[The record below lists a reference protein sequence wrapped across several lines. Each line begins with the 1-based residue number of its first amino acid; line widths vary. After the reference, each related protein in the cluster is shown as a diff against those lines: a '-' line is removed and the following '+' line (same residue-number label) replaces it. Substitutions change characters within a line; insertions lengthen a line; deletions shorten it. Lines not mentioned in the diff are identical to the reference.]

1 MRYDEQF
8 LDFIYLFTNTYK
20 TMDEGQKT
28 LDAIASDEEEKEII
42 KARVAKL
49 LSQGI
54 LSDSEYD
61 YQLF

>member
-1 MRYDEQF
+1 
-8 LDFIYLFTNTYK
+8 
-20 TMDEGQKT
+20 MDEGQKT

>member
-1 MRYDEQF
+1 
-8 LDFIYLFTNTYK
+8 
-20 TMDEGQKT
+20 MDEGQKT

-49 LSQGI
+49 LSQVI